1 VRSFG
6 DSALHSFEAE
16 MAVVS
21 RLATRLAVPV
31 VSTCASA
38 VRALRVLEVERVVLS
53 GGPWFDDEFNDLG
66 AAYFQSQGPDDCR
79 VDHGSRNHVN
89 LR

>member
-38 VRALRVLEVERVVLS
+38 VRALRVFEVERVVLI
-53 GGPWFDDEFNDLG
+53 GAPWFDEFNDLG
-66 AAYFQSQGPDDCR
+66 AAYFPKSGPRRCR